1 MNGYIDAIILENIDM
16 ELSTFFMH
24 EPTDRAVAWVNG
36 QTVSEKKFFLDIEKF
51 RVAFREGNI
60 RRVALFCQ
68 DTYRFACA
76 LFGAWQAN
84 VLTVLPTDMTE
95 HTKSKLKHDVDA
107 FVFDQNDASHYRVI
121 NPKENIKQ
129 IEFKQAL
136 NLKAELV
143 ELFTSGSTGEPLRIP
158 KRLEQIF
165 DGVDRL
171 DAHFPHVAPTGSV
184 VFSTVSHQHIY
195 GFLWRLL
202 WPIASLRLFTNERLF
217 YPESIFKHLAQTPN
231 SVLIT
236 SPAHL
241 QRLPDSLEW
250 QSVAHHLKMIVT
262 SGGPLSED
270 GVVLSQKLFN
280 QTPYE
285 IFGSTEL
292 DGIAWRHRQIT
303 DNNIIDEASALWH
316 PMPDTEVSCN
326 AEGILQVRSARL
338 EKDKWTLGNDRIEKL
353 SNHLFRLIGRIDRI
367 AKIAEKRVS
376 LTAIEQ
382 TLLKSDLL
390 IDCRALVLDG
400 SVAIVAVPNERGR
413 IHLSQKGKRHLIK
426 QLRLLLI
433 EQFEAV
439 MLPHRWRFEPML
451 PFDQRGKCTLEAL
464 TDLFDPRHIQP
475 IDWLISPNLVRL
487 TFVATDNDP
496 HFKGHF
502 PQFALLPGVAQI
514 EYVVRESHRYL
525 KTPLTVIEGKNIKF
539 MQMIRPN
546 QVLDMQLE
554 FIPSKNAL
562 NFVLHEPS
570 QPEKRFAIG
579 TLILGGES

>member
-1 MNGYIDAIILENIDM
+1 MNGYIDAIILENIEM

-24 EPTDRAVAWVNG
+24 EPTDRAVAWLNG
-36 QTVSEKKFFLDIEKF
+36 QIISEKKFFLDIEKF
-51 RVAFREGNI
+51 RVAFCDSNVQ
-60 RRVALFCQ
+60 RVALFCQ

-95 HTKSKLKHDVDA
+95 HTQNKLKNDVDA
-107 FVFDQNDASHYRVI
+107 FVFDGNATSHFCVI
-121 NPKENIKQ
+121 NPNENIDK

-136 NLKAELV
+136 DLKSELV
-143 ELFTSGSTGEPLRIP
+143 ELFTSGSTGEPLRIT

-171 DAHFPHVAPTGSV
+171 DAHFSDVAPIGSV
-184 VFSTVSHQHIY
+184 VFATVSHQHIY

-217 YPESIFKHLAQTPN
+217 YPESIFQHLAQTPN
-231 SVLIT
+231 SLLIT

-241 QRLPDSLEW
+241 QRLPDNLEW
-250 QSVAHHLKMIVT
+250 QNVADHLKMIVT

-270 GVVLSQKLFN
+270 GVFLSQKLFK

-303 DNNIIDEASALWH
+303 DNNTINDQSSLWH

-326 AEGILQVRSARL
+326 TDGILQVRSSRL
-338 EKDKWTLGNDRIEKL
+338 EKDIWTLGNDRIEL
-353 SNHLFRLIGRIDRI
+353 LPDHQFRLIGRIDRI

-376 LTAIEQ
+376 LTAIENV
-382 TLLKSDLL
+382 LLNSKL
-390 IDCRALVLDG
+390 IQDCRALVLNEG
-400 SVAIVAVPNERGR
+400 VAIVAVPNETGR
-413 IHLSQKGKRHLIK
+413 TLLSQKGKRHLIK

-433 EQFEAV
+433 EQFETV

-464 TDLFDPRHIQP
+464 TNLFDPRHLQP
-475 IDWLISPNLVRL
+475 LNWQIHPNSARL
-487 TFVATDNDP
+487 TFIATAKDP

-514 EYVVRESHRYL
+514 EYVVREAHRYL
-525 KTPLTVIEGKNIKF
+525 KTPLTIVEGKNIKF

-546 QVLDMQLE
+546 QTIEMQLE
-554 FIPSKNAL
+554 FIPSKNTL
-562 NFVLHEPS
+562 NFVLHEPL
-570 QPEKRFAIG
+570 QPHNRFAIG
-579 TLILGGES
+579 TLLFGSEY

>member
-1 MNGYIDAIILENIDM
+1 MNGYIDAIILENIEM
-16 ELSTFFMH
+16 ELSTFFMRD
-24 EPTDRAVAWVNG
+24 PTNRAVAWVNG
-36 QTVSEKKFFLDIEKF
+36 QIVNEKQFFLDVEKF
-51 RVAFREGNI
+51 RIVFSNRNI
-60 RRVALFCQ
+60 HRVALFCQ

-95 HTKSKLKHDVDA
+95 HTQSKLKDNVDA
-107 FVFDQNDASHYRVI
+107 FVFDNGKTSHYQVI
-121 NPKENIKQ
+121 NPCENIDK

-136 NLKAELV
+136 NSKAELV
-143 ELFTSGSTGEPLRIP
+143 ELFTSGSTGEPLRIT

-171 DAHFPHVAPTGSV
+171 DAHFPNVAPVGSV

-202 WPIASLRLFTNERLF
+202 WPLASSRLFTNERLF
-217 YPESIFKHLAQTPN
+217 FPESIFKYLAQTPN
-231 SVLIT
+231 SLLIT

-241 QRLPDSLEW
+241 QRLPDSLAW
-250 QSVAHHLKMIVT
+250 QSVAHHLKMVVT

-270 GVVLSQKLFN
+270 GVFLSQRLFN

-292 DGIAWRHRQIT
+292 DGIAWRHRQMTGNSIEEKST
-303 DNNIIDEASALWH
+303 LWH

-338 EKDKWTLGNDRIEKL
+338 DKTKWTLGNDRIELL
-353 SNHLFRLIGRIDRI
+353 SNDLFRLIGRIDRI

-376 LTAIEQ
+376 LTAIES
-382 TLLKSDLL
+382 TLLNTKL
-390 IDCRALVLDG
+390 IQECRAIVLDG
-400 SVAIVAVPNERGR
+400 GVAIVAVPNENGR
-413 IHLSQKGKRHLIK
+413 SLLSQKGKRHLIK
-426 QLRLLLI
+426 QLRLFLV
-433 EQFEAV
+433 ERFEAV

-464 TDLFDPRHIQP
+464 IGLFDARHLQP
-475 IDWLISPNLVRL
+475 LDWQIRSNFVRL
-487 TFVATDNDP
+487 TFVAADSDP

-502 PQFALLPGVAQI
+502 PQFSLLPGVAQI
-514 EYVVRESHRYL
+514 EYVVREAHRYL

-546 QVLDMQLE
+546 QTIDMQLE
-554 FIPSKNAL
+554 FVPSKNAL
-562 NFVLHEPS
+562 NFVLHEPLH
-570 QPEKRFAIG
+570 PDKRFAIG
-579 TLILGGES
+579 TLILGEES